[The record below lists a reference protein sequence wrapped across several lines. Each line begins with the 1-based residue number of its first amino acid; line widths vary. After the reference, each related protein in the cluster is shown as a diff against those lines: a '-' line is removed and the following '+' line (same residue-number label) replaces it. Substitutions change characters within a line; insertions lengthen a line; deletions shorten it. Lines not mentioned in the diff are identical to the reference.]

1 MSETTTRPKR
11 RTLHATVVSA
21 ERLTPQMVR
30 VVVSGDELDGF
41 GVGAFTD
48 HYVKVQLPPPG
59 AGYAAPFD
67 PEELKAQLPREHWP
81 RTRSYTVRAWD
92 AEHNLLT
99 LDFVVHGDEGV
110 AGPWARAAKPGD
122 ILQLMG
128 PGGAYT
134 PDPDAAW
141 HLMVG
146 DLSVLPAI
154 GASLQRVPEGVP
166 VHVLVEL
173 DDEADRQEL
182 TSPGRPARHVAAR
195 RRHGHRAGRGGPR
208 ARVPRRAGARL
219 RPRRGVVRARRA
231 QAPAGR
237 PRGPA
242 RGAVGVR
249 LLEAHADRRGVARG
263 QGGVEPPRR
272 AGRHLAGLAAPT
284 ADPRRILPPVAKN
297 AHPQASIDWASAEVR
312 GGDLTVALA
321 GEANAEWAER
331 VQAIVERLDRP
342 GSAWGA
348 TKVTKAKVTVEAVG
362 AGAEEDLRHLLD
374 GAVQQANADYAPEE
388 KDDAGD
394 EPSEAD
400 AAMTEAFRSFA
411 QAPSD

>member
-67 PEELKAQLPREHWP
+67 PEELKVQLPREHWP

-134 PDPDAAW
+134 PDPGAAW

-182 TSPGRPARHVAAR
+182 T
-195 RRHGHRAGRGGPR
+195 GP
-208 ARVPRRAGARL
+208 
-219 RPRRGVVRARRA
+219 
-231 QAPAGR
+231 
-237 PRGPA
+237 
-242 RGAVGVR
+242 
-249 LLEAHADRRGVARG
+249 
-263 QGGVEPPRR
+263 
-272 AGRHLAGLAAPT
+272 
-284 ADPRRILPPVAKN
+284 
-297 AHPQASIDWASAEVR
+297 
-312 GGDLTVALA
+312 GDLHVTWLRADGTDTVL
-321 GEANAEWAER
+321 
-331 VQAIVERLDRP
+331 
-342 GSAWGA
+342 
-348 TKVTKAKVTVEAVG
+348 VEAVRALEFP
-362 AGAEEDLRHLLD
+362 AGPVHAFVHGEASSVRAVRKHLLVD
-374 GAVQQANADYAPEE
+374 REVPREALSVSGYWKRTRTDEEWRADKAEWNRLAE
-388 KDDAGD
+388 QDV
-394 EPSEAD
+394 
-400 AAMTEAFRSFA
+400 T
-411 QAPSD
+411 